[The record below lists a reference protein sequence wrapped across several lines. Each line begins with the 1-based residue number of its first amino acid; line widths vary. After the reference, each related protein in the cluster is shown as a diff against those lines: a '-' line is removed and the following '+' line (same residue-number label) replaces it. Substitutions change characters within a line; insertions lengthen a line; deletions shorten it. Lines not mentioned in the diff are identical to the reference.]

1 MSTQPRILVLSNAM
15 EDGRVSP
22 CCMEP
27 MEHEYD
33 QREGDW
39 WVCTK
44 CKKKQEE
51 RSHLFLLTDYKPFP
65 LSR

>member
-1 MSTQPRILVLSNAM
+1 
-15 EDGRVSP
+15 
-22 CCMEP
+22 MEP